1 MDRTHAQPGVWW
13 HRPRIHIHS
22 TTLPPPT
29 CTLLHAPSRCLA
41 ARRAPRAGAARGS
54 PGVWQHHTPRLLPRP
69 PVLRSHNTNQ
79 CLPRTPTPPS
89 AQVIVLHAEN
99 PWGNKFGNIPAVLFG
114 YIGDDGVLDFAVC
127 GNPLYAN
134 FFLNPDTARAPPTAP
149 TLKVR
154 PGGTLVGGPCCMW
167 PHPLTSTDFQGCH
180 LPALGFLMLLYAFLR
195 VPAPRHT
202 PLQTDTLPSLPSS
215 LARPP
220 PLPPANKPPN
230 CAGNL
235 HQRSV

>member
-1 MDRTHAQPGVWW
+1 MHRALGLHAAAQVCGN
-13 HRPRIHIHS
+13 
-22 TTLPPPT
+22 TTLRAS
-29 CTLLHAPSRCLA
+29 CLVLLSCAL
-41 ARRAPRAGAARGS
+41 
-54 PGVWQHHTPRLLPRP
+54 T
-69 PVLRSHNTNQ
+69 
-79 CLPRTPTPPS
+79 TPTSASHALPPPPS